1 MFISPYSSL
10 LPRSN
15 AFNGFIFSF
24 ACPGKMNPWDMCVVT
39 NEFFFSD
46 WLFLYYL
53 ARNMEPYLFRQMLL
67 EHIIPEI
74 QSERNSMIYSH
85 GSVSSLN
92 VSEAEKLSNFPADEV
107 DKLSDAHSLNSLDMD
122 NGPVSPLI
130 AVNEKRVKFA

>member
-1 MFISPYSSL
+1 
-10 LPRSN
+10 
-15 AFNGFIFSF
+15 
-24 ACPGKMNPWDMCVVT
+24 MNPWDVCVVT
-39 NEFFFSD
+39 NEFYFSD

-74 QSERNSMIYSH
+74 QSERNSMIYTHDSAD
-85 GSVSSLN
+85 SIN
-92 VSEAEKLSNFPADEV
+92 DEKIDLESIIDES
-107 DKLSDAHSLNSLDMD
+107 DKMSDIHSLNSIDMD